1 MNPAISRGYHA
12 HSGNYPAGA
21 TNWRRYIAIHN
32 TGNTASALNE
42 ARYAAN
48 NSHGSSFHYVL
59 DGGGVIY
66 QTLNDNERSW
76 SVGGWSG
83 TVQYISNAEVI
94 SIEVVSNGDRFT
106 AAEVSELAY
115 LVPLLMERHGIDAA
129 HVVRHYDCHSGRKRC
144 PAAYCG
150 TAAND
155 AAWEELKATITGGN
169 DVQLSD
175 KLNDTPLPDGSNNNV
190 CNALNAACQNSFE
203 ILDRVDEIA
212 QDGIPVSLDLDT
224 LADKVAARLGDQ
236 LAHGVADILAA
247 RLKD

>member
-21 TNWRRYIAIHN
+21 SNSRRYIVIHN
-32 TGNTASALNE
+32 TGNTVSALNE

-48 NSHGSSFHYVL
+48 NAHGSSFHYVL

-66 QTLNDNERSW
+66 QTLADNERSW

-106 AAEVSELAY
+106 AAEVDELAY

-129 HVVRHYDCHSGRKRC
+129 HVVRHYDCHSGHKRC

-150 TAAND
+150 TAAKDD
-155 AAWEELKATITGGN
+155 AAWEELKATITGE
-169 DVQLSD
+169 DMQLSD
-175 KLNDTPLPDGSNNNV
+175 KLNDDLLPDGSYNNV
-190 CNALNAACQNSFE
+190 ANVLHRTRINSDE
-203 ILDRVDEIA
+203 ILQRVDEIA
-212 QDGIPVSLDLDT
+212 QDGVPVSLDLDT

-236 LAHGVADILAA
+236 IAQGVADILAA